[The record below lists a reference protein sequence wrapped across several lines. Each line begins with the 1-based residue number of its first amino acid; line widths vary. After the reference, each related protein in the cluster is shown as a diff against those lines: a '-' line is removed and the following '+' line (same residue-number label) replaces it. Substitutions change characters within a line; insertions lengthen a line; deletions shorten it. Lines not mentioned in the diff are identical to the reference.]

1 MATDEEKKAN
11 QLRLLGMVFTSVTL
25 GLWEMVEDAAFAL
38 GPTLGKQLLN
48 VMENEMGLE
57 IAGENTEDVV
67 NEIAR
72 LFVDEFGFA
81 QKVDVQQNQEAI
93 AVQVHNCVLKDMSA
107 ILAKGGADPYICPF
121 RNCGLAALTRA
132 NVRTR
137 PEVVFDEQQGCTV
150 TFRTL

>member
-11 QLRLLGMVFTSVTL
+11 QMRLLGMVFTSMAR
-25 GLWEMVEDAAFAL
+25 GFWEMVEDGALAL

-57 IAGENTEDVV
+57 IAGENTQDVI
-67 NEIAR
+67 NEMGR

-81 QKVDVQQNQEAI
+81 QKVDVQQNQDGI
-93 AVQVHNCVLKDMSA
+93 ALHVHNCVLKAMDA
-107 ILAKGGADPYICPF
+107 ELTRDGVEPYICPF

-137 PEVVFDEQQGCTV
+137 PAVVFDEQQGCTV

>member
-1 MATDEEKKAN
+1 MATDEEKKVN
-11 QLRLLGMVFTSVTL
+11 RLRLLDMVFASVAR
-25 GLWEMVEDAAFAL
+25 GFWELVEDGALAL
-38 GPTLGKQLLN
+38 GPALGKQLLS

-57 IAGENTEDVV
+57 IAGEDTQDVI
-67 NEIAR
+67 NEMGR

-81 QKVDVQQNQEAI
+81 QKVDVQQNQDGI
-93 AVQVHNCVLKDMSA
+93 ALHVHNCVLKTMDA
-107 ILAKGGADPYICPF
+107 ELTNDGIEPFICPF

-137 PEVVFDEQQGCTV
+137 PAVVVDEQQGCTV